1 MLEICTHKS
10 EKNSNMNENL
20 RTNQEQCHARTSNAL
35 QEGERPEANFA
46 IQLFEG
52 KKVRFVWDEE
62 QEKYYFAVVDIVQV
76 LTESADYQTARKYW
90 KVLKGRLLK
99 EGNETVTNCYQLKLP
114 AADGKNRLT
123 DVADLEQIFR
133 LIQSIPSKKAE
144 PVKKWLAEVG
154 AQRIDQMIDPELTFQ
169 MAVEDYRR
177 QGYSD
182 RWINERMRSIEMRK
196 ELTDEWHRSGIHEP
210 KDFAILTNVLT
221 KAWSGMTTG
230 EYKRHKGLTK
240 ENLRDNMTNVELAL
254 NNTLTEVATTEIARQ
269 RKTQGMKESRQS
281 AQAGG
286 QIAKNTRDDLE
297 RQLGR
302 TVISSER
309 ASDYIRPIESQDAD
323 ALQLPDEEK

>member
-1 MLEICTHKS
+1 
-10 EKNSNMNENL
+10 MND
-20 RTNQEQCHARTSNAL
+20 
-35 QEGERPEANFA
+35 NFA

-62 QEKYYFAVVDIVQV
+62 KEKYYFAVVDIVQV
-76 LTESADYQTARKYW
+76 LTDSADYQTARKYW

-114 AADGKNRLT
+114 AADGKKRLT

-154 AQRIDQMIDPELTFQ
+154 AHRIDQMIDPELTFQ

-196 ELTDEWHRSGIHEP
+196 ELTDEWHRSGIHES

-230 EYKRHKGLTK
+230 EYKRYKRLTK

-254 NNTLTEVATTEIARQ
+254 NTLAEVTTTELSRQRNPKGMAQSRKTAHEGGEVARNARADI
-269 RKTQGMKESRQS
+269 ESR
-281 AQAGG
+281 
-286 QIAKNTRDDLE
+286 I
-297 RQLGR
+297 GR
-302 TVISSER
+302 SVISSER
-309 ASDYIRPIESQDAD
+309 ASDYIKTIEAQGDD
-323 ALQLPDEEK
+323 ALPLSDE